1 MIRAAAKNHDDV
13 AVVVEPP
20 DYQAVLDELAAHQG
34 ATRLSLRRRL
44 AAKSLRPHRRLR
56 CGDFELVCA

>member
-1 MIRAAAKNHDDV
+1 
-13 AVVVEPP
+13 VVVEPP

-44 AAKSLRPHRRLR
+44 AAKATPAPPPTMR
-56 CGDFELVCA
+56 DFELVCA